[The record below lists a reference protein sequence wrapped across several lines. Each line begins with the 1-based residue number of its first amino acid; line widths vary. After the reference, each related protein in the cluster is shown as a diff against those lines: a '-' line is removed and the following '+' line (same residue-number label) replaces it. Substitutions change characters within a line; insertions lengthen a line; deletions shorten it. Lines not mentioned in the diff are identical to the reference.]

1 MTNSIARTGGIP
13 GNSSGKTSGNSQ
25 TTLTSSIKGATPAF
39 RAYNCADPAIEP
51 QVYQISAPES
61 CVSSTVLEGQS
72 ILALCCT
79 SQSIP
84 RMTSMSERG
93 SKIKEA
99 GNMQPWISILTN
111 GARSD
116 EVILEPGET
125 MCNEL
130 GKSSKDRIC
139 SSANFWE

>member
-1 MTNSIARTGGIP
+1 MGGIP
-13 GNSSGKTSGNSQ
+13 GNASGNTSGNSQ

-39 RAYNCADPAIEP
+39 RAYNYVDPDVEP

-61 CVSSTVLEGQS
+61 CVSLTDLDVQS
-72 ILALCCT
+72 MLALCCT

-84 RMTSMSERG
+84 RMTSISERG

-111 GARSD
+111 GARRD
-116 EVILEPGET
+116 EAILEPRET
-125 MCNEL
+125 MRKEL
-130 GKSSKDRIC
+130 GKSSKYRTC
-139 SSANFWE
+139 SSVN